1 MEKRKRTNLIGGIL
15 LILVGAWF
23 LAMQFFPQLG
33 EWINIELSWPW
44 IIIGV
49 GIFLLVLGLLVGEPG
64 LAVPAVIVGGIGGL
78 LYYQNTTGDWDS
90 WAYAWTLI
98 PGFVGLGILLAGLLG
113 GTLRKDLSGG
123 LTLIVISAVL
133 FVIFAS
139 FLGGMTVLGD
149 YWPVLFI
156 LLGVWI
162 LLTAI
167 FRKR

>member
-1 MEKRKRTNLIGGIL
+1 MSKHNRTNMIGGIL

-23 LAMQFFPQLG
+23 LAMQFFPELG
-33 EWINIELSWPW
+33 GWINIEWSWPL

-49 GIFLLVLGLLVGEPG
+49 GVFLLVLGLLVGEPG
-64 LAVPAVIVGGIGGL
+64 MAVPAVIVSGIGGI
-78 LYYQNTTGDWDS
+78 LYYQNTTGDWGS

-113 GTLRKDLSGG
+113 GTLRKDLAGG
-123 LTLIVISAVL
+123 LTMIVISVVL
-133 FVIFAS
+133 FAIFSS
-139 FLGGMTVLGD
+139 FLGDQQLLGD
-149 YWPVLFI
+149 WWPLLII

-162 LLTAI
+162 LLTTV

>member
-1 MEKRKRTNLIGGIL
+1 MEKRKQTNLIGGIL

-33 EWINIELSWPW
+33 DWINIELSWPL

-64 LAVPAVIVGGIGGL
+64 MAVPAVIVGGIGGL
-78 LYYQNTTGDWDS
+78 LYYQNTTGDWES
-90 WAYAWTLI
+90 WSYAWTLI
-98 PGFVGLGILLAGLLG
+98 PGFVGLGVLLAGLLG
-113 GTLRKDLSGG
+113 GTLRKDLAGG

-133 FVIFAS
+133 FIIFAS
-139 FLGGMTVLGD
+139 FLGGLTVLGD
-149 YWPVLFI
+149 YWPVLLI

-162 LLTAI
+162 LLTAV